1 MKAVRCVILT
11 NVKRTSVV
19 CGEEGGGHREGKRSY
34 ITVSQPLTG
43 DLAPAVTSYQTLFA
57 TETNVALCSMSFP
70 HYGSNDPDI
79 APASVSL
86 SV

>member
-1 MKAVRCVILT
+1 M
-11 NVKRTSVV
+11 
-19 CGEEGGGHREGKRSY
+19 GEGGGGREKREGKRSS
-34 ITVSQPLTG
+34 ITVSRPLTV
-43 DLAPAVTSYQTLFA
+43 DLVPAATSHQTLCA

-70 HYGSNDPDI
+70 HYGSNGPDF